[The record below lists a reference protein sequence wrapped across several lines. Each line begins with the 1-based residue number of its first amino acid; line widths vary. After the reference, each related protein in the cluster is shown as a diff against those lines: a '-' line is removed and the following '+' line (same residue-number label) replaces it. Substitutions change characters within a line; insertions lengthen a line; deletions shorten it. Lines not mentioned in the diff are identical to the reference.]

1 MIRGAYL
8 PSLRVQ
14 TAPFGRCWDVIVF
27 SGVTDVK
34 GPKPGLAFSFLSEF
48 QETKKNCWMRVMST
62 SSVIIDLKIQQQW
75 HVTVSPYAYL
85 QFPLHKKSNTKDA
98 SQQQKKHKNPKA
110 PFARHHAIIQ
120 AAPQIVSYF
129 SETHT
134 FPTPKTKKNS
144 RLLPW
149 PIGCQTLPH
158 RPPDIMMPQ
167 RQKCPPRST
176 QRHRVRVRG
185 SVDPPTPPD
194 TSGADLMDGLNGGT
208 GIVFFFVRR
217 GTTTTAKLDHKKK
230 IEPLELL
237 SFL

>member
-1 MIRGAYL
+1 
-8 PSLRVQ
+8 
-14 TAPFGRCWDVIVF
+14 
-27 SGVTDVK
+27 
-34 GPKPGLAFSFLSEF
+34 
-48 QETKKNCWMRVMST
+48 MRVMSM
-62 SSVIIDLKIQQQW
+62 SSVIIDLKIQQQC
-75 HVTVSPYAYL
+75 HVTVSPNEYL

-98 SQQQKKHKNPKA
+98 SQQQKKTQKSKSTLRPPPCHHPGSTPNCFIFFGNPYL
-110 PFARHHAIIQ
+110 PH
-120 AAPQIVSYF
+120 PQN
-129 SETHT
+129 
-134 FPTPKTKKNS
+134 KKNS

-185 SVDPPTPPD
+185 SVDPPRPPD